1 MEYVFTERAHLMC
14 PAMCF
19 GTVMSMDRELNEN
32 RIRDTV
38 RELSL
43 AHPFLRALLSH
54 NEKEDR
60 YYYDVKDSSQVL
72 TTICHEEIRGID
84 APEILRVY
92 EGITGK
98 EFDLCKEGMLIVTAW
113 PASGKT
119 IVLMVFHHLLADGRG
134 ALQLTKE
141 FADCYVFGRKPAFAQ
156 EKLISS
162 AEEFPKD
169 SGLSFVS
176 RMLVRYANRQWKK
189 ESRRLSYGEY
199 HHLAD
204 EFLAADQVK
213 HRLSVVQ
220 NREMSELSDR
230 CRAEGVTVNDYL
242 LAKVFLEERTGRI
255 VIARDLRGSL
265 KCYRRGAMGNYS
277 TAFSVELKR
286 AGHDLYTAA
295 GKVHEKVEKT
305 SSKPSALFLVLQ
317 CYAALEPGLL
327 DAAMMASRG
336 RFESRAAGF
345 IGRNFFH
352 LDRAEG
358 FSITNLGRTESAAIE
373 DAYFIPPASPA
384 MKKTLGVLTVNGRM
398 RICTSER

>member
-1 MEYVFTERAHLMC
+1 MEFVFTERAHLMC

-19 GTVMSMDRELNEN
+19 GTVMSMDLELNES

-38 RELSL
+38 RELSFS
-43 AHPFLRALLSH
+43 HPFLRALLFH

-60 YYYDVKDSSQVL
+60 YYYDVKDTSQVRIK
-72 TTICHEEIRGID
+72 ICHDEIRGID
-84 APEILRVY
+84 APQILQLY
-92 EGITGK
+92 GDITGK

-113 PASGKT
+113 PALGKT

-141 FADCYVFGRKPAFAQ
+141 FADYYVFGRKPAFAQ

-162 AEEFPKD
+162 AEEFPED

-176 RMLVRYANRQWKK
+176 RMLVRYANRQWRK
-189 ESRRLSYGEY
+189 EGGRLSYADY
-199 HHLAD
+199 RRRAD
-204 EFLAADQVK
+204 EFLSSDQVR
-213 HRLSVVQ
+213 HILSVVP
-220 NREMSELSDR
+220 NREMSEISDR

-242 LAKVFLEERTGRI
+242 LAKVFLEEQPGRI
-255 VIARDLRGSL
+255 VIARDLRDSL

-277 TAFSVELKR
+277 TAFSVELKN
-286 AGHDLYTAA
+286 AGNNLYKAA
-295 GKVHEKVEKT
+295 GKVHEKVEKI
-305 SSKPSALFLVLQ
+305 SAKPSALYLVLQ

-345 IGRNFFH
+345 IGRTFFH

-358 FSITNLGRTESAAIE
+358 FSITNLGRTDSDAIE

-384 MKKTLGVLTVNGRM
+384 MKKTLGVLTVNGQM